1 MAEKEFHKRGFI
13 TFLTLVT
20 FVIMTITGIVLYF
33 APQGR
38 IAYWVDWRFW
48 GITKTDWGSIHTISC
63 FLFVIVG
70 IYHLVYNWKPL
81 VHYISNKGSGGF
93 RLKKEFAIAL
103 IISLVVILG
112 SMYQVP
118 GIKQVLDFSEYA
130 KTLWVK
136 SKEYDPPIFHA
147 EQLSLK
153 NFAKK
158 MNIDLGPATAELNK
172 NGIKVANPDDSLS
185 KIAKENQTS
194 PVNLYIL
201 IKKFE
206 AASPG
211 VQKAGYTAEMV
222 DERFAGKGMGKK
234 KLAEVCKEIGVD
246 LNQAKERLGKSQV
259 PAGDEETLHD
269 LAAKVKVTPMD
280 ILKIILVENLVVTL

>member
-1 MAEKEFHKRGFI
+1 MAEKGFHKRGFI
-13 TFLTLVT
+13 TFLTLMS
-20 FVIMTITGIVLYF
+20 FIIMTVTGFVLYF

-48 GITKTDWGSIHTISC
+48 GISKTDWGSIHTISC

-70 IYHLVYNWKPL
+70 IYHLVFNWKAL
-81 VHYISNKGSGGF
+81 VNYISNKVSGDF
-93 RLKKEFAIAL
+93 RLKKEFGIAL
-103 IISLVVILG
+103 IISLGVILG

-136 SKEYDPPIFHA
+136 SKEYDPPIAHA

-158 MNIDLGPATAELNK
+158 MNIDIAPATAELNK
-172 NGIKVANPDDSLS
+172 NGVKVANPDDSLS
-185 KIAKENQTS
+185 KIAKDNRTS

-206 AASPG
+206 APLDG
-211 VQKAGYTAEMV
+211 VQKAAYTVEMV

-234 KLAEVCKEIGVD
+234 KLAEVCQEIGVG
-246 LNQAKERLGKSQV
+246 LKQAKERLAKSQV
-259 PAGDEETLHD
+259 QASDEETLHD
-269 LAAKVKVTPMD
+269 LAGKIKVTPMD
-280 ILKIILVENLVVTL
+280 ILKIILVENYKI

>member
-1 MAEKEFHKRGFI
+1 MSFI
-13 TFLTLVT
+13 
-20 FVIMTITGIVLYF
+20 IMTITGIVLYF

-48 GITKTDWGSIHTISC
+48 WISKTDWGSIHTISC
-63 FLFVIVG
+63 FLFIIVG
-70 IYHLVYNWKPL
+70 IYHLVFNWKAL
-81 VHYISNKGSGGF
+81 VNYVSNKVSGGF
-93 RLKKEFAIAL
+93 RLKKELGIAL
-103 IISLVVILG
+103 IISLFVILG

-136 SKEYDPPIFHA
+136 SKEYEPPITHA

-158 MNIDLGPATAELNK
+158 MNIDLVPATTELNK
-172 NGIKVANPDDSLS
+172 NGVKVANPDDSLS
-185 KIAKENQTS
+185 KIAKDNQTS

-206 AASPG
+206 TTSAG
-211 VQKAGYTAEMV
+211 VQNSSYTAEMV

-234 KLAEVCKEIGVD
+234 KLAEVCQEIGVD
-246 LNQAKERLGKSQV
+246 LKQAKDRLAKSQV
-259 PAGDEETLHD
+259 PASDEETLHD
-269 LAAKVKVTPMD
+269 LAGKIKVSPMD
-280 ILKIILVENLVVTL
+280 VLKIILVENYKI

>member
-1 MAEKEFHKRGFI
+1 MAEKGFHKRGFI
-13 TFLTLVT
+13 TFLTLMSFIV
-20 FVIMTITGIVLYF
+20 MTITGFVLYF

-70 IYHLVYNWKPL
+70 IYHLVFNGKAL
-81 VHYISNKGSGGF
+81 GNYISSKVSGGF
-93 RLKKEFAIAL
+93 RLKKEFGIAL
-103 IISLVVILG
+103 AISCAVILG
-112 SMYQVP
+112 SMYQIP
-118 GIKQVLDFSEYA
+118 GIKQVLEFSEYA

-136 SKEYDPPIFHA
+136 NKEYDPPMAHA

-158 MNIDLGPATAELNK
+158 MNIDLAPATAELAK
-172 NGIKVANPDDSLS
+172 NGVRVANSDDSLS
-185 KIAKENQTS
+185 KIARDNRTS
-194 PVNLYIL
+194 PVNVYIL

-206 AASPG
+206 AAPAG
-211 VQKAGYTAEMV
+211 VQKAAYTVEMV

-234 KLAEVCKEIGVD
+234 KLAEVCAEIGVD
-246 LNQAKERLGKSQV
+246 LKQARERLAKSQV
-259 PAGDEETLHD
+259 QAGDEETLHD
-269 LAAKVKVTPMD
+269 LAGKIKVTPMD
-280 ILKIILVENLVVTL
+280 ILKIILVENYKI

>member
-1 MAEKEFHKRGFI
+1 MAERGFHKRGFI
-13 TFLTLVT
+13 TFLTLMS
-20 FVIMTITGIVLYF
+20 FLIMTVTGIVLYF

-48 GITKTDWGSIHTISC
+48 GINKIDWGSIHTISC

-70 IYHLVYNWKPL
+70 IYHLVYNWKAL
-81 VHYISNKGSGGF
+81 VNYISNKVSGGF
-93 RLKKEFAIAL
+93 RLKKEFGIAL
-103 IISLVVILG
+103 VISLVVILG

-136 SKEYDPPIFHA
+136 SKEYDPPIAHA

-158 MNIDLGPATAELNK
+158 MNIDLAPATAELNK
-172 NGIKVANPDDSLS
+172 NGVKVANPDDSLS
-185 KIAKENQTS
+185 KIAQDNRTS

-206 AASPG
+206 AVSPG
-211 VQKAGYTAEMV
+211 VQKASYTTEMV

-234 KLAEVCKEIGVD
+234 KLAEVCTEIGLD
-246 LNQAKERLGKSQV
+246 LNQAKERLAKSQV

-280 ILKIILVENLVVTL
+280 ILKLILVENYRI

>member
-1 MAEKEFHKRGFI
+1 MPEQCFHKRGFT
-13 TFLTLVT
+13 TFLTLMS
-20 FVIMTITGIVLYF
+20 FLIMTVTGIVLYF

-38 IAYWVDWRFW
+38 IAYWIDWRFW

-63 FLFVIVG
+63 FLFVIIG
-70 IYHLVYNWKPL
+70 IYHLALNWRAL
-81 VHYISNKGSGGF
+81 VNYISNKVSGGF
-93 RLKKEFAIAL
+93 RLKREFGIAL
-103 IISLVVILG
+103 VISLAIILG

-136 SKEYDPPIFHA
+136 SKEYDPPMAHA

-158 MNIDLGPATAELNK
+158 MNIELFPAMAELNK
-172 NGIKVANPDDSLS
+172 NGIQVANPDDSLS
-185 KIAKENQTS
+185 KIAKDNRTS
-194 PVNLYIL
+194 PVNMYVL

-206 AASPG
+206 ASPSE
-211 VQKAGYTAEMV
+211 VQKASYTAEMV
-222 DERFAGKGMGKK
+222 DERFAGRGMGKK
-234 KLAEVCKEIGVD
+234 KLAEVCREIGFD
-246 LNQAKERLGKSQV
+246 LNQAKERLEKSKV

-280 ILKIILVENLVVTL
+280 ILKIILVENYKL

>member
-1 MAEKEFHKRGFI
+1 MAEKGFHKRGFI
-13 TFLTLVT
+13 TFLTLMS
-20 FVIMTITGIVLYF
+20 FLIMTVTGFVLYF

-48 GITKTDWGSIHTISC
+48 GIGKTDWGSIHTISC

-70 IYHLVYNWKPL
+70 IYHLIFNWKAL
-81 VHYISNKGSGGF
+81 VNYIANKVSGGF
-93 RLKKEFAIAL
+93 RLKKEFGIAL
-103 IISLVVILG
+103 IISLAVILG

-136 SKEYDPPIFHA
+136 GKEYDPPIVHA

-158 MNIDLGPATAELNK
+158 MNIDLAPATAELNK
-172 NGIKVANPDDSLS
+172 NGVKVANPDDSLS
-185 KIAKENQTS
+185 KIAKDNRTS

-201 IKKFE
+201 IKKYE
-206 AASPG
+206 AAPAG
-211 VQKAGYTAEMV
+211 VQKASYTVEMV

-234 KLAEVCKEIGVD
+234 KLVEVCQEIGVD
-246 LNQAKERLGKSQV
+246 LHQAKERLARSQV
-259 PAGDEETLHD
+259 QAGDEETLHD
-269 LAAKVKVTPMD
+269 LAGKIKVTPMD
-280 ILKIILVENLVVTL
+280 ILKIILVENYKI

>member
-1 MAEKEFHKRGFI
+1 MAEKGFHKRGFV
-13 TFLTLVT
+13 TFLTLMS

-38 IAYWVDWRFW
+38 IASWVDWRFW
-48 GITKTDWGSIHTISC
+48 GISKTDWGSIHTISC
-63 FLFVIVG
+63 FLFIIVG
-70 IYHLVYNWKPL
+70 IYHLVFNWKAL
-81 VHYISNKGSGGF
+81 VNYVSNKVSGGF
-93 RLKKEFAIAL
+93 RLKREFGIAL
-103 IISLVVILG
+103 VISLFVILG

-136 SKEYDPPIFHA
+136 SKEYNPPIAHA

-158 MNIDLGPATAELNK
+158 MNIDLTPATAELNK
-172 NGIKVANPDDSLS
+172 NGIKVADADDLLS
-185 KIAKENQTS
+185 KIAKNNQTS
-194 PVNLYIL
+194 PVNLYLL

-206 AASPG
+206 TAATGAKS
-211 VQKAGYTAEMV
+211 ASYTAEMV

-234 KLAEVCKEIGVD
+234 KLAEVCREIGMD
-246 LNQAKERLGKSQV
+246 LDQAKERLAKSQV
-259 PAGDEETLHD
+259 PASDEETIQD
-269 LAAKVKVTPMD
+269 LAGKIKVSPMD
-280 ILKIILVENLVVTL
+280 VIKIILVENYRI